1 MTETTAINITK
12 IEQVRELPKCELVCF
27 SLSNG
32 ETVETA
38 IEKYKRTY
46 RMSPQ
51 RGWLWGS
58 YLYLEVT

>member
-1 MTETTAINITK
+1 MTETTAINIITV
-12 IEQVRELPKCELVCF
+12 EQVRELPSEELVCF

-32 ETVETA
+32 ETIETA
-38 IEKYKRTY
+38 IEKYERTY